1 MKITV
6 VSVFVKGHV
15 PFTPVYVTKL
25 ESMVRRALPGC
36 RFVCLTDRAD
46 ELPDGIETIQ
56 AKPVRGMYGWWAK
69 VQLFN
74 SELPLAGRVLYLDL
88 DVLVVGDLDAVVNFP
103 AKFALVPDGAPLF
116 KPRDGKRCVKRFNS
130 SVMVWNHR
138 EQSKIYSQWSP
149 KEAEVLWGDQDW
161 IGQCCPEA
169 TAMPSEWFPRL
180 SDVKQPPWSDKARVI
195 LCKKPKNSEAMKVMP
210 WFKQV
215 WQ

>member
-1 MKITV
+1 
-6 VSVFVKGHV
+6 
-15 PFTPVYVTKL
+15 
-25 ESMVRRALPGC
+25 
-36 RFVCLTDRAD
+36 
-46 ELPDGIETIQ
+46 
-56 AKPVRGMYGWWAK
+56 MYGWWAK

-74 SELPLAGRVLYLDL
+74 PELPLAGRVLYLDL
-88 DVLVVGDLDAVVNFP
+88 DVLVVGDLDAVANFP
-103 AKFALVPDGAPLF
+103 AKFALVPDGAPSF

-130 SVMVWNHR
+130 SVMVWNHG

-169 TAMPSEWFPRL
+169 TTMPSEWFPRL